1 MAENWN
7 ATGAEIAAALR
18 EVGMQ
23 ATLLRKGVATGPE
36 WAPVFG
42 PDTEHTVTV
51 MQEEISLGLVD
62 GETIRASDIRVMM
75 AADGE
80 APTTADRLRM
90 GGVEYTI
97 ARAHPFAPAGVAVYY
112 DVVLRA

>member
-1 MAENWN
+1 MENWS
-7 ATGAEIAAALR
+7 ATSAEIASVLR
-18 EVGMQ
+18 DVGMS

-42 PDTEHTVTV
+42 PDTEHPVAV
-51 MQEEISLGLVD
+51 MQDEISLGLVD

-80 APTTADRLRM
+80 APTIADRLRM
-90 GGVEYTI
+90 GGVEYAI
-97 ARAHPFAPAGVAVYY
+97 ARAQSFAPAGVAVYY
-112 DVVLRA
+112 DVVLRS

>member
-1 MAENWN
+1 MAENWS

-18 EVGMQ
+18 DVGMP

-80 APTTADRLRM
+80 APTTNDRLRM